1 LNDPKA
7 SRWLGEISYGALKHR
22 PHANPVSSRVVMKSD
37 GDLDQSLKKFFVF
50 GRCSAPDAF
59 EVLVSVKEFSLV
71 E

>member
-1 LNDPKA
+1 
-7 SRWLGEISYGALKHR
+7 
-22 PHANPVSSRVVMKSD
+22 MKSD
-37 GDLDQSLKKFFVF
+37 CDLDQSLKKFFVF